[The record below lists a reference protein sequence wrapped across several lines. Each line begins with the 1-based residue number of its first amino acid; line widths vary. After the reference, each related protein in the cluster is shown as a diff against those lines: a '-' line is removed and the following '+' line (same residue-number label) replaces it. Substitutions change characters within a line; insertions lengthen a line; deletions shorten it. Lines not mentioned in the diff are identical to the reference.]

1 MTAAARTARFALDID
16 GVPRT
21 ARAEA
26 LRDALAERVVI
37 ADGAMGTML
46 QRHDLRI
53 DTDFA
58 GLEGCNEILNVTR
71 PDVVGAIHDAY
82 FAVGVD
88 AVETNTF
95 GANWSNLSDYG
106 IDDRITELAA
116 AGARIARERAEAA
129 EAADGR
135 MRWVLGSMGPGTK
148 LPSLGHTTYAH
159 LKETFALQ
167 AEGLIDGGADAFLVE
182 TSQDLLQTKA
192 AINGCKQ
199 AIVARGIRL
208 PIFVEVTVETTGT
221 MLMGSEI
228 GAALTAL
235 EPLGVDAIGLN
246 CATGP
251 AEMSEHLRHLSKHS
265 SVTIACMPNAGLPV
279 LTADGAHYPLT
290 PAELATAHE
299 QFVREFGLGLVGGCC
314 GTTPEHL
321 AAVVERVGGAAL
333 ASAPV
338 SAEKPHASRDTT
350 AEVVSRD
357 GGGFSPAA
365 RAVAVDR
372 EPGVASLYQHVP
384 FRQDASYL
392 AIGERTNANG
402 SKAFREAMLEGRW
415 DDCVEIARGQIRV
428 GAHLLDVCVD
438 YVGRDGVDDIR
449 EVVSRFA
456 SASTLP
462 LVIDSTEPAVIQAGL
477 ELIGGRP
484 VVNSVNYED
493 GDGAA
498 SRFGRIMPLVK
509 EHGTAVIALTIDEQG
524 QARTA
529 EDKLRIASR
538 LVDEL
543 VGAWGMRVEDIIVDC
558 LTFPIATGQEETR
571 RDAIETIEAIRGLV
585 AKYPGINTT
594 LGVSNVSFG
603 LNPAA
608 RSVLNSVFLHEA
620 TQAGL
625 TSGIIDAAKI
635 VPLASLPDEQ
645 RKVAL
650 DLVWDRREWDVEGNL
665 TYDPLATMLDL
676 FAGVDTAALRDQRAA
691 ELAALPVG
699 ERLER
704 RIIDGELKG
713 LEADLDLARAG
724 SAEAPALTPLQ
735 IINDHLLEGMKIVGE
750 RFGSGQMQLPFVL
763 QSAEVMKTAV
773 ALLEPH
779 MEKTDEAGKGTIVL
793 ATVRGDVHDIGK
805 NLVDIILTNNGYTVI
820 NLGIKQPIADIIAA
834 AEEYDADVI
843 GMSGL
848 LVKST
853 VVMKENLQELSAR
866 GLGTRWPVI
875 LGGAALTRAYV
886 EQDLAELFDGEV
898 RYAKDA
904 FEGLAL
910 MEPLV
915 RIARGEAPD
924 AVGLPPLKKR
934 IHAAGSRLTLTEP
947 EAMPARSDVA
957 SDNPVPAPPFWGT
970 RIVRGLALADYA
982 AFLDERATFMGQW
995 GLKPGRGEDGL
1006 SYEQLVDTEGRPR
1019 LRYWLDRILAERML
1033 DASVA
1038 YGYFP
1043 VVSEGDDL
1051 VVLHHGDDPTGLIG
1065 PAGLLAP
1072 DGGSGGALGSD
1083 RLRFHFPRQRRDR
1096 HLNLADFVR
1105 SRASGQVDVM
1115 PVQLVTAGAAIDAV
1129 TAAMFAEDRYR
1140 DYYELNGLVMQLTEA
1155 LAEFW
1160 HARIRAELGFAAED
1174 PRDTAGLFKLEY
1186 RGARFSLGSP
1196 ACPDMEDRRKVVEL
1210 LRPERMGVEL
1220 SDELQLHPEQ
1230 STDAFVFHH
1239 PEAKYFSV

>member
-1 MTAAARTARFALDID
+1 MTAAPPTARFALDIE
-16 GVPRT
+16 GVPRPE
-21 ARAEA
+21 RAQA
-26 LRDALAERVVI
+26 LLDAMHERVVI

-46 QRHDLRI
+46 QRHDLSI
-53 DTDFA
+53 QDDFA

-82 FAVGVD
+82 LEVGVD

-95 GANWSNLSDYG
+95 GANWSNLGDYG
-106 IDDRITELAA
+106 IDDRIAELAE
-116 AGARIARERAEAA
+116 AGARIARERVEAA
-129 EAADGR
+129 ETADGR

-148 LPSLGHTTYAH
+148 LPSLGHTTYDH
-159 LKETFALQ
+159 LKQTFALQ

-192 AINGCKQ
+192 AINGCRQ
-199 AIVARGIRL
+199 AIVSRGIRL
-208 PIFVEVTVETTGT
+208 PILVEVTVETTGT

-251 AEMSEHLRHLSKHS
+251 TEMSEHLRHLSKHA
-265 SVTIACMPNAGLPV
+265 SVPIACMPNAGLPV
-279 LTADGAHYPLT
+279 LTADGAHYPLS

-299 QFVREFGLGLVGGCC
+299 QFVREFGLALVGGCC

-321 AAVVERVGGAAL
+321 AAVVERLHGGGV
-333 ASAPV
+333 P
-338 SAEKPHASRDTT
+338 
-350 AEVVSRD
+350 VVSRAIRD
-357 GGGFSPAA
+357 DLPQDESMRWTSLASRSRSRIAGAPAP
-365 RAVAVDR
+365 VVESD
-372 EPGVASLYQHVP
+372 PGVASLYQHVP
-384 FRQDASYL
+384 FRQDASHL

-402 SKAFREAMLEGRW
+402 SKAFREAMLEERW
-415 DDCVEIARGQIRV
+415 DDCVEIARNQIRV

-438 YVGRDGVDDIR
+438 YVGRDGAADIR
-449 EVVSRFA
+449 EVVSRLA

-462 LVIDSTEPAVIQAGL
+462 LVIDSTEPAVIRAGL

-484 VVNSVNYED
+484 IVNSVNYED
-493 GDGAA
+493 GDGPA

-509 EHGTAVIALTIDEQG
+509 EHGTAVIALTIDEHG
-524 QARTA
+524 QARTT
-529 EDKLRIASR
+529 EGKVRIASR

-543 VGAWGMRVEDIIVDC
+543 TSTWGMRVEDIVVDC

-571 RDAIETIEAIRGLV
+571 RDAIETIEAIRQIS

-608 RSVLNSVFLHEA
+608 RSVLNSAFLHEA
-620 TQAGL
+620 VAAGL
-625 TSGIIDAAKI
+625 TSAIVDAAKI
-635 VPLASLPDEQ
+635 VPLASISDEQ
-645 RKVAL
+645 RQVAL
-650 DLVWDRREWDVEGNL
+650 DLVWDRRAYDADGNV
-665 TYDPLATMLDL
+665 TYDPLARMLDL

-704 RIIDGELKG
+704 RIIDGEGKG

-724 SAEAPALTPLQ
+724 GLAPLQ
-735 IINDHLLEGMKIVGE
+735 IINDHLLEGMKVVGE
-750 RFGSGQMQLPFVL
+750 RFGAGEMQLPFVL

-779 MEKTDEAGKGTIVL
+779 MEKTDASGKGRIVL

-805 NLVDIILTNNGYTVI
+805 NLVDIILTNNGYDVI

-834 AEEYDADVI
+834 AEEHDADVI

-853 VVMKENLQELSAR
+853 VVMKENLEELTSR
-866 GLGTRWPVI
+866 GLGTKWPVI

-886 EQDLAELFDGEV
+886 EDDLASLFDGEV
-898 RYAKDA
+898 RYARDA

-915 RIARGEAPD
+915 KIARGADP
-924 AVGLPPLKKR
+924 ASVGLPALKKR
-934 IHAAGSRLTLTEP
+934 RHAAGSKLTLTEP
-947 EAMPARSDVA
+947 EAMPTRSDVA

-970 RIVRGLALADYA
+970 RIVRGIALHDYA

-995 GLKPGRGEDGL
+995 GLKPGRGADGA
-1006 SYEQLVDTEGRPR
+1006 SYEELVETEGRPR
-1019 LRYWLDRILAERML
+1019 LRYWLDRILAEGML

-1043 VVSEGDDL
+1043 VVSEGNDV
-1051 VVLHHGDDPTGLIG
+1051 VVLHHGDDTSGVLG
-1065 PAGLLAP
+1065 AAGLLAP
-1072 DGGSGGALGSD
+1072 DGGSGGAVGTE

-1096 HLNLADFVR
+1096 HLCLADFVR
-1105 SRASGQVDVM
+1105 SRESGAVDVL
-1115 PVQLVTAGAAIDAV
+1115 PVQLVTAGAHIDSV
-1129 TAAMFAEDRYR
+1129 TAKLFAEDRYR

-1160 HARIRAELGFAAED
+1160 HARIRSELGFADED
-1174 PRDTAGLFKLEY
+1174 PTETAGLFKLEY
-1186 RGARFSLGSP
+1186 RGARFSLGYP
-1196 ACPDMEDRRKVVEL
+1196 ACPEMEDRRKVVEL
-1210 LRPERMGVEL
+1210 LCPERMGVEL
-1220 SDELQLHPEQ
+1220 SEELQLHPEQ

>member
-1 MTAAARTARFALDID
+1 VTAPPAPPRFDLDIE
-16 GVPRT
+16 GVARP

-26 LRDALAERVVI
+26 LLQALRTRVVI
-37 ADGAMGTML
+37 ADGAMGTQL
-46 QRHDLRI
+46 QEHDPTLE
-53 DTDFA
+53 DYQQ
-58 GLEGCNEILNVTR
+58 LEGCNEILNVSR
-71 PDVVGAIHDAY
+71 PDMIGAIHDAY
-82 FAVGVD
+82 LAVGVD

-95 GANWSNLSDYG
+95 GANWSNLGDYG
-106 IDDRITELAA
+106 IEDRITELAA
-116 AGARIARERAEAA
+116 AGARIARQRVEAA
-129 EAADGR
+129 EARDGR
-135 MRWVLGSMGPGTK
+135 VRWVLGSMGPGTK
-148 LPSLGHTTYAH
+148 LPSLGHTTYDH
-159 LKETFALQ
+159 LKRTFAEQ

-192 AINGCKQ
+192 AVNGCKQ
-199 AIVARGIRL
+199 AIVSRGIRL

-265 SVTIACMPNAGLPV
+265 AVPVACMPNAGLPV
-279 LTADGAHYPLT
+279 LTADGAHYPLS
-290 PAELATAHE
+290 PDELATAHE
-299 QFVREFGLGLVGGCC
+299 QFVREFGLGLIGGCC
-314 GTTPEHL
+314 GTTPAHL
-321 AAVVERVGGAAL
+321 RAVVDRLRPVESPTPRHP
-333 ASAPV
+333 AP
-338 SAEKPHASRDTT
+338 
-350 AEVVSRD
+350 
-357 GGGFSPAA
+357 
-365 RAVAVDR
+365 
-372 EPGVASLYQHVP
+372 EPGIASLYQHVP
-384 FRQDASYL
+384 FQQDASYL

-402 SKAFREAMLEGRW
+402 SKAFREAMLEERW
-415 DDCVEIARGQIRV
+415 DDCVEIARNQIRV

-438 YVGRDGVDDIR
+438 YVGRDGVADIR

-462 LVIDSTEPAVIQAGL
+462 LVIDSTEPAVIRAGL

-493 GDGAA
+493 GEGPA

-529 EDKLRIASR
+529 VDKVRIASR
-538 LVDEL
+538 LIDAL
-543 VGAWGMRVEDIIVDC
+543 VGEWGMKVDDIIVDC

-571 RDAIETIEAIRGLV
+571 RDAIETIEAIRQIS
-585 AKYPGINTT
+585 AKYPGIQTT

-620 TQAGL
+620 AEAGL

-635 VPLASLPDEQ
+635 VPLASVPDDR

-650 DLVWDRREWDVEGNL
+650 DLVWDRREYDADGTL
-665 TYDPLATMLDL
+665 TYDPLAAMLDL
-676 FAGVDTAALRDQRAA
+676 FDGVDSAALKDQRAA
-691 ELAALPVG
+691 ELAALPVN

-704 RIIDGELKG
+704 RIIDGESKG

-724 SAEAPALTPLQ
+724 GLSALQ
-735 IINDHLLEGMKIVGE
+735 IINDHLLEGMKVVGE
-750 RFGSGQMQLPFVL
+750 RFGSGEMQLPFVL

-779 MEKTDEAGKGTIVL
+779 MEKSSDAGKGTIVL

-805 NLVDIILTNNGYTVI
+805 NLVDIILTNNGYDVI

-834 AEEYDADVI
+834 AEEHGADVI

-853 VVMKENLQELSAR
+853 VVMKENLQELQAR
-866 GLGTRWPVI
+866 GLAKRWPVI

-886 EQDLAELFDGEV
+886 EDDLASLFDGEV
-898 RYAKDA
+898 RYARDA

-915 RIARGEAPD
+915 ALARGASPEDVA
-924 AVGLPPLKKR
+924 LPPLKKR
-934 IHAAGSRLTLTEP
+934 IHAAGARLTLTEP
-947 EAMPARSDVA
+947 EAMPGRSDVA

-970 RIVRGLALADYA
+970 RIVRGVALADYA

-1006 SYEQLVDTEGRPR
+1006 TYEQLVETEGRPR
-1019 LRYWLDRILAERML
+1019 LRYWLDRILAEGML

-1043 VVSEGDDL
+1043 VVSEGEDL
-1051 VVLHHGDDPTGLIG
+1051 VVLHHGDDATGTLG
-1065 PAGLLAP
+1065 APGLLAP
-1072 DGGSGGALGSD
+1072 DGGSGGPIGD
-1083 RLRFHFPRQRRDR
+1083 ERLRFTFPRQRRDR
-1096 HLNLADFVR
+1096 HLCLSDFAR
-1105 SRASGQVDVM
+1105 SRESGQIDVL
-1115 PVQLVTAGAAIDAV
+1115 PVQLVTAGANIDSV
-1129 TAAMFAEDRYR
+1129 TAKLFAEDRYR

-1155 LAEFW
+1155 LAECW
-1160 HARIRAELGFAAED
+1160 HARIREELGFGSED
-1174 PRDTAGLFKLEY
+1174 PADTAGLFKLQY
-1186 RGARFSLGSP
+1186 RGARFSLGYP

-1220 SDELQLHPEQ
+1220 SEELQLHPEQ

>member
-1 MTAAARTARFALDID
+1 MTAAPPAPRFALDID
-16 GVPRT
+16 GVPRSE
-21 ARAEA
+21 RAQR
-26 LRDALAERVVI
+26 LLDAMLERVVI

-46 QRHDLRI
+46 QRHELTI
-53 DTDFA
+53 EGDFQ

-71 PDVVGAIHDAY
+71 PDVVAAINDAY
-82 FAVGVD
+82 LDFGVD

-95 GANWSNLSDYG
+95 GANWSNLGDYG
-106 IDDRITELAA
+106 IDDRIAELAEK
-116 AGARIARERAEAA
+116 GARIARERVEAA
-129 EAADGR
+129 EAVDGR

-148 LPSLGHTTYAH
+148 LPSLGHTTYDH
-159 LKETFALQ
+159 LKQTFALQ
-167 AEGLIDGGADAFLVE
+167 AEGLVDGGADAFLVE

-192 AINGCKQ
+192 AINGCRQ
-199 AIVARGIRL
+199 AIVSRGIRL

-228 GAALTAL
+228 GAALTAI

-251 AEMSEHLRHLSKHS
+251 AEMSEHLRHLSKHAG
-265 SVTIACMPNAGLPV
+265 VPIACMPNAGLPV
-279 LTADGAHYPLT
+279 LGADGAHYPLT

-299 QFVREFGLGLVGGCC
+299 QFVREFGLSLVGGCC

-321 AAVVERVGGAAL
+321 AAVVERLHGGGV
-333 ASAPV
+333 P
-338 SAEKPHASRDTT
+338 
-350 AEVVSRD
+350 VVSRATGND
-357 GGGFSPAA
+357 LPRDESVRYVSLGSRSRSWIVGSEPP
-365 RAVAVDR
+365 VVEP
-372 EPGVASLYQHVP
+372 EPGVASLYQHVS
-384 FRQDASYL
+384 FAQDASYL

-438 YVGRDGVDDIR
+438 YVGRDGVADVR

-462 LVIDSTEPAVIQAGL
+462 LVVDSTEPAVIQAGL

-493 GDGAA
+493 GDGPA

-529 EDKLRIASR
+529 DDKVRIASR

-543 VGAWGMRVEDIIVDC
+543 VGAWGMRVSDIVVDC

-571 RDAIETIEAIRGLV
+571 RDAIETIEAIRRIS
-585 AKYPGINTT
+585 AAYPGINTT

-620 TQAGL
+620 VEAGL

-635 VPLASLPDEQ
+635 VPLASISEEQ
-645 RKVAL
+645 RAVAL
-650 DLVWDRREWDVEGNL
+650 DLVWDRRERDADGNV
-665 TYDPLATMLDL
+665 TYDPLARMLDL

-704 RIIDGELKG
+704 RIIDGEGKG

-724 SAEAPALTPLQ
+724 GLAPLQ
-735 IINDHLLEGMKIVGE
+735 IINDHLLEGMKVVGE
-750 RFGSGQMQLPFVL
+750 RFGAGEMQLPFVL

-779 MEKTDEAGKGTIVL
+779 MERSDASGKGRIVL

-805 NLVDIILTNNGYTVI
+805 NLVDIILTNNGYDVV

-834 AEEYDADVI
+834 AEEHGADVI

-853 VVMKENLQELSAR
+853 VVMKENLQELTAR

-886 EQDLAELFDGEV
+886 EDDLAGLFDGEV
-898 RYAKDA
+898 RYARDA

-915 RIARGEAPD
+915 KIARGADP
-924 AVGLPPLKKR
+924 ASVGLPPLKKR
-934 IHAAGSRLTLTEP
+934 IHAAGAKLTLTEP
-947 EAMPARSDVA
+947 DAMPARSDVA
-957 SDNPVPAPPFWGT
+957 SDNPVPPPPFWGT
-970 RIVRGLALADYA
+970 RIVRGIALHDYA

-995 GLKPGRGEDGL
+995 GLKPGRGADGL
-1006 SYEQLVDTEGRPR
+1006 SYEQLVESEGRPR
-1019 LRYWLDRILAERML
+1019 LRYWLDRILGEGML

-1043 VVSEGDDL
+1043 VVSEGDDV
-1051 VVLHHGDDPTGLIG
+1051 VVLHHGDDPAGVVG
-1065 PAGLLAP
+1065 AAGLLAP
-1072 DGGSGGALGSD
+1072 DGGSGGALGAD

-1096 HLNLADFVR
+1096 HLCLADFVR
-1105 SRASGQVDVM
+1105 SRASGQVDVL
-1115 PVQLVTAGAAIDAV
+1115 PVQLVTAGARIDAV
-1129 TAAMFAEDRYR
+1129 TAKLFAEDRYR

-1155 LAEFW
+1155 LAELW
-1160 HARIRAELGFAAED
+1160 HARIRSELGFSAED
-1174 PRDTAGLFKLEY
+1174 PDDTAGLFKLEY
-1186 RGARFSLGSP
+1186 RGARFSLGYP

-1220 SDELQLHPEQ
+1220 SEELQLHPEQ

>member
-1 MTAAARTARFALDID
+1 MPRFALDID
-16 GVPRT
+16 SVPRPV
-21 ARAEA
+21 RSQA
-26 LRDALAERVVI
+26 LLDAVNHRVVI

-46 QRHDLRI
+46 QGRELSLEA
-53 DTDFA
+53 DFQ
-58 GLEGCNEILNVTR
+58 GLEGCNEVLNDTR
-71 PDVVGAIHDAY
+71 PDVIADIHDAY
-82 FAVGVD
+82 FAVGID

-106 IDDRITELAA
+106 IDDRIAELALK
-116 AGARIARERAEAA
+116 GAKIARERAEAA

-148 LPSLGHTTYAH
+148 LPSLGHTTYDY
-159 LKETFALQ
+159 LKQTFALQ
-167 AEGLIDGGADAFLVE
+167 AEGLIDGGADAFLIE

-192 AINGCKQ
+192 AVNGCKQ

-208 PIFVEVTVETTGT
+208 PIFIEVTVETTGT

-251 AEMSEHLRHLSKHS
+251 DEMSEHLRHLSKQS
-265 SVTIACMPNAGLPV
+265 TVAVACMPNAGLPI
-279 LTADGAHYPLT
+279 LTADGAHYPLS

-314 GTTPEHL
+314 GTTPEHM
-321 AAVVERVGGAAL
+321 AAVVERLAPFRTSAAVTIGGRG
-333 ASAPV
+333 P
-338 SAEKPHASRDTT
+338 
-350 AEVVSRD
+350 D
-357 GGGFSPAA
+357 GGRVPTE
-365 RAVAVDR
+365 R
-372 EPGVASLYQHVP
+372 EAGVASLYHHVN
-384 FRQDASYL
+384 FDQESAYL

-402 SKAFREAMLEGRW
+402 SKAFRQAMLEERW
-415 DDCVEIARGQIRV
+415 DDCVDIAREQVRV

-438 YVGRDGVDDIR
+438 YVGRDGVADIK

-462 LVIDSTEPAVIQAGL
+462 LVIDSTEPPVLQAGL

-493 GDGAA
+493 GDGPN
-498 SRFGRIMPLVK
+498 SRFARIMPLVK
-509 EHGTAVIALTIDEQG
+509 EHGTAVIALTIDEHG
-524 QARTA
+524 QARTTDGKVA
-529 EDKLRIASR
+529 IASR
-538 LVDEL
+538 LVDAL
-543 VGAWGMRVEDIIVDC
+543 VGEWGMRVEDIIVDA

-571 RDAIETIEAIRGLV
+571 RDAIETIEAIRQITT
-585 AKYPGINTT
+585 KYPGIQTT

-608 RSVLNSVFLHEA
+608 RIVLNSVFLHEA
-620 TQAGL
+620 VQAGL
-625 TSGIIDAAKI
+625 SSGIIDAAKI
-635 VPLASLPDEQ
+635 VPLASLPEEQ

-650 DLVWDRREWDVEGNL
+650 DLVWDRREYDADGNT
-665 TYDPLATMLDL
+665 TYDPLASMLDL

-691 ELAALPVG
+691 ELAALPTG

-704 RIIDGELKG
+704 RIIDGEGKG
-713 LEADLDLARAG
+713 LEEDLDLARAEG
-724 SAEAPALTPLQ
+724 LTPLG
-735 IINDHLLEGMKIVGE
+735 IINDHLLEGMKVVGE
-750 RFGSGQMQLPFVL
+750 RFGAGEMQLPFVL

-779 MEKTDEAGKGTIVL
+779 MEKADSSGKGTMVI

-805 NLVDIILTNNGYTVI
+805 NLVDIILTNNGYKVV
-820 NLGIKQPIADIIAA
+820 NLGIKQPMADIIAA
-834 AEEYDADVI
+834 AEEHDADVI

-853 VVMKENLQELSAR
+853 VVMKENLEELQSR
-866 GLGTRWPVI
+866 GLAKKWPII

-886 EQDLAELFDGEV
+886 EQDLAGQFEGEV

-904 FEGLAL
+904 FEGLSL

-915 RIARGEAPD
+915 QVARGADPAE
-924 AVGLPPLKKR
+924 VGLPALKKR
-934 IHAAGSRLTLTEP
+934 KHHRGAKLTLTEP
-947 EAMPARSDVA
+947 EAMPGRSDVA
-957 SDNPVPAPPFWGT
+957 TDNTLPSPPFWGT
-970 RIVRGLALADYA
+970 RIVRGVALHDFA

-995 GLKPGRGEDGL
+995 GLKPGRGEDGA
-1006 SYEQLVDTEGRPR
+1006 SYEELVEREGRPR
-1019 LRYWLDRILAERML
+1019 LRYWMDRILGEGML

-1043 VVSEGDDL
+1043 VVSEGEQV
-1051 VVLHHGDDPTGLIG
+1051 VVLHHGEDRDGVLGTP
-1065 PAGLLAP
+1065 GLLAP
-1072 DGGSGGALGSD
+1072 DGGSGGPLGTE
-1083 RLRFHFPRQRRDR
+1083 RLRFDFPRQRRDR
-1096 HLNLADFVR
+1096 HLCLADFVR
-1105 SRASGQVDVM
+1105 SRESGQIDVL
-1115 PVQLVTAGAAIDAV
+1115 PVQLVTAGGNVDEV
-1129 TAAMFAEDRYR
+1129 TAKLFAGDHYR

-1160 HARIRAELGFAAED
+1160 HARIRSELGFAAEE
-1174 PRDTAGLFKLEY
+1174 PKEKAGLFKLDY
-1186 RGARFSLGSP
+1186 RGARFSLGYP

-1210 LRPERMGVEL
+1210 LRPERMGVVL
-1220 SDELQLHPEQ
+1220 SDELMLHPEQ

-1239 PEAKYFSV
+1239 PEAKYFKV